1 MGSNHSGSFT
11 MASVARQG
19 FNACKTVGR
28 NGVQHQQVRWSGA
41 MQAVKIRM
49 KSVAN
54 IGKITKAMQMVAAS
68 KLKGAEARVKAARPL
83 TAALQDLFGNI
94 EKSEENPDG
103 VEFAPKTTCVV
114 PITSDKG
121 LCGGVNTQII
131 KLVRFTTVPALEAGG
146 VDVKIVVVGDKGR
159 SVFRR
164 QMPEKLSG
172 VITDAFVLP
181 VNFSVA
187 ACIAGEVLVTDTDS
201 ATLAYNIFQS
211 AISQIPTVTTV
222 PSYKLITEGSE
233 VDPFQK
239 YETEDERS
247 EVLESFSEFNLAVS
261 IYGAMLENNCSE
273 IASRMAAMDN
283 ATRNSQDMFDALE
296 LKYNKARQAAIT
308 TELIEIIS
316 GAESLKG

>member
-1 MGSNHSGSFT
+1 
-11 MASVARQG
+11 
-19 FNACKTVGR
+19 
-28 NGVQHQQVRWSGA
+28 
-41 MQAVKIRM
+41 
-49 KSVAN
+49 
-54 IGKITKAMQMVAAS
+54 MQMVAAS

-103 VEFAPKTTCVV
+103 VEFAPKTSCVV

-131 KLVRFTTVPALEAGG
+131 KMIRFTTIPELEAAG
-146 VDVKIVVVGDKGR
+146 VGVKVVVVGDKGR

-164 QMPEKLSG
+164 QLPDKLDA
-172 VITDAFVLP
+172 VITDAFQSP
-181 VNFSVA
+181 NFSVA
-187 ACIAGEVLVTDTDS
+187 ACIAGEVLATDCDS
-201 ATLAYNIFQS
+201 ATLGYNIFKS

-222 PSYKLITEGSE
+222 PSYKLITEGSD

-239 YETEDERS
+239 FETEDERS
-247 EVLESFSEFNLAVS
+247 EILESFSEFNLAVT

-273 IASRMAAMDN
+273 IAARMSAMDN
-283 ATRNSQDMFDALE
+283 ATRNANDMFDALE

>member
-1 MGSNHSGSFT
+1 

-19 FNACKTVGR
+19 FNACKTLGR

-49 KSVAN
+49 KSVQN
-54 IGKITKAMQMVAAS
+54 IAKITKAMQMVAAS
-68 KLKGAEARVKAARPL
+68 KLRGAEERVSKARPL
-83 TAALQDLFGNI
+83 IAALQDLFGGI

-103 VEFAPKTTCVV
+103 VEFAPKTSCVV

-131 KLVRFTTVPALEAGG
+131 KMVRFETIPSLEAAG
-146 VDVKIVVVGDKGR
+146 VDVSIVCVGDKGR
-159 SVFRR
+159 SVMRR
-164 QMPEKLSG
+164 QIPEKLSAI
-172 VITDAFVLP
+172 ITQAFQSP
-181 VNFSVA
+181 NFSVA
-187 ACIAGEVLVTDTDS
+187 ACIAEEVLSTDS
-201 ATLAYNIFQS
+201 DSYTLAYNIFKS
-211 AISQIPTVTTV
+211 AISQIPTVVTV
-222 PSYKLITEGSE
+222 PSYKLITEGSD

-239 YETEDERS
+239 FETEDERS
-247 EVLESFSEFNLAVS
+247 EILESFSEFNLAVS

-283 ATRNSQDMFDALE
+283 ATRNANDMFDALE